1 MKNKLEPL
9 VIGDLEIKIPIIQGA
24 MGIQVSTSSLVGA
37 VAESGGA
44 GTIASVGL
52 GFGSDENET
61 NFIKA
66 SREGLEKEI
75 RLSRKCTSGIVGVN
89 IMVALNNFE
98 DMVRTSV
105 AEKADF
111 IASGAGLPLKLPE
124 LTEGSSIKLIP
135 IVSSARAAWVILK
148 KWKKRYDRLPD
159 AFIVE
164 GPLAGGHLGFSFE
177 ELESA
182 NQLSLDKIVI
192 ETLEVVKQYE
202 QQMNVRIPIIPAGGI
217 FDGNDVARFF
227 KLGAKGVQIASRFVA
242 TNECP
247 ASDSFKQLYIS
258 ATAQDIEII
267 KSPVGMPGRVIKTDF
282 IERTLRG
289 DRIPVKCN
297 YRCLKTCTPPNT
309 PYCISQAL
317 YQAVTGRVENGVV
330 FAGSNVSRI
339 NRIVSVRE
347 LMDEIVD
354 QAACALTTSRE
365 PAPLQCTFR

>member
-1 MKNKLEPL
+1 MKNKLDPL
-9 VIGDLEIKIPIIQGA
+9 VIGDLEIKVPIIQGA

-52 GFGSDENET
+52 GFGSDENEI

-75 RLSRKCTSGIVGVN
+75 RLSRKYSSGIVGVN

-164 GPLAGGHLGFSFE
+164 GPLAGGHLGFSFK

-182 NQLSLDKIVI
+182 NQLPLDKIVI

-242 TNECP
+242 TTECP
-247 ASDSFKQLYIS
+247 VSDSFKQLYIS
-258 ATAQDIEII
+258 ATAQDLEII

-282 IERTLRG
+282 TERTLRG

-297 YRCLKTCTPPNT
+297 YRCLKTCTPSNT

-317 YQAVTGRVENGVV
+317 YQAVTGLVENGVV

-354 QAACALTTSRE
+354 QAAFALTTSRE